1 METIMGDMN
10 KIVTEHVRVSDL
22 PAHLCG
28 GLPEGTL
35 VKGTVEAEPMAET
48 AKPRRSLVSLMGTA
62 PKRHNSIEE
71 IVKEISDLRDEWD
84 HR

>member
-1 METIMGDMN
+1 MGDMN

-22 PAHLCG
+22 PVHLRG

-35 VKGTVEAEPMAET
+35 VKVTVEAEPMSEV
-48 AKPRRSLVSLMGTA
+48 AKPRRSLVSLLGTG
-62 PKRHNSIEE
+62 PKLHGSMEE

>member
-1 METIMGDMN
+1 MGDMN
-10 KIVTEHVRVSDL
+10 KIVTEHVRTSDL
-22 PAHLCG
+22 PVHLRG

-35 VKGTVEAEPMAET
+35 VKVTVEAEHVAVPM
-48 AKPRRSLVSLMGTA
+48 KPRRSLVSLMGTA
-62 PKRHNSIEE
+62 PKRHNSIEQ